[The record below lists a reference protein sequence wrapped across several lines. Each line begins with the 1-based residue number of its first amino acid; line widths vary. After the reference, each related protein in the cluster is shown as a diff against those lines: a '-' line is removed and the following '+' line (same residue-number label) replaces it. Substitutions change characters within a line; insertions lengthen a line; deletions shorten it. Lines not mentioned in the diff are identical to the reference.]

1 MIHLQITRG
10 KHWLGAAL
18 LAFLAFSCEFP
29 ESERMPEVMEMTIL
43 DTNPTALTTSLLV
56 QVKCD
61 LHWTVELEDSSWGSV
76 EVTQITE
83 GSGGTCT
90 VSLGVNKAEEARE
103 NALILKA
110 GKGELR
116 KTFSQQGLSTFFSP
130 RKVQLTGTQEV
141 SVSFAAPSAWT
152 ASTEED
158 WVELGTTSGEKGV
171 ALLKVK
177 AGDANENV
185 GAREG
190 KVTVAIGGNSFDIP
204 VTQGQTDVIL
214 SEDTDV
220 SFDFE
225 GGQFTV
231 RTRYNVDFKIEVS
244 DNWVTHESTKAPLHE
259 SVETF
264 LVAENEDS
272 QARTATVSFS
282 GGEAGTLVV
291 TVSQEGKDP
300 ILNVTQ
306 PGFYGIDGTS
316 YVLGSGGWNQHSR
329 RLSPDGGLR
338 YRLLNG
344 STLCAVTLE
353 GVNTSAR
360 QEQQFPLHLQ
370 IRCKKETLL
379 IRDYNATVLYCKDGL
394 LWLKE
399 SDATYFVVE
408 L

>member
-1 MIHLQITRG
+1 MIYRQISKG
-10 KHWLGAAL
+10 MCWLGAAL
-18 LAFLAFSCEFP
+18 LAILAFSCEFP
-29 ESERMPEVMEMTIL
+29 ESERMPEVLEMTIL
-43 DTNPTALTTSLLV
+43 DTHPAALTTSVLV

-61 LHWTVELEDSSWGSV
+61 LHWTVELEDSSWGKV
-76 EVTQITE
+76 EVTQVTE

-90 VSLGVNKAEEARE
+90 LSLEVNKAEEARE

-116 KTFSQQGLSTFFSP
+116 KTFSQQGLSTFFNP

-141 SVSFAAPSAWT
+141 SVTFAAPSAWT

-158 WVELGTTSGEKGV
+158 WVVLDVTSGEKGV
-171 ALLKVK
+171 ALLTVK

-190 KVTVAIGGNSFDIP
+190 KVSVSIGGNSFDIP

-214 SEDTDV
+214 SEDTAV
-220 SFDFE
+220 NFDFE

-231 RTRYNVDFKIEVS
+231 RTRYNVDYKIEVS
-244 DNWVTHESTKAPLHE
+244 DSWVTHESTKAPLHE

-316 YVLGSGGWNQHSR
+316 YVLGSGGWNQRSR
-329 RLSPDGGLR
+329 LLSPDGSLR

-344 STLCAVTLE
+344 STLSAVTLE

-379 IRDYNATVLYCKDGL
+379 IKDYNATVLYRKDGL